1 MKNIPQHMLFVPS
14 GCLSREG
21 LLLFELGKLNA
32 QETALV
38 KAHLQTCELCAL
50 AAEGLAMADP
60 QEFKQDLETI
70 YASLKEVEVPEELQQ
85 SEENTVKSMPPPKKS
100 FFRMY
105 RLEMIAA
112 ALLLLLV
119 ISARQIYVGLLPEK
133 RQSDLA
139 RIEPEN
145 VDEMEVIQQEITTR
159 ERRGEERLKKRPTPL
174 KPVEIS
180 VVSDDQKDISAP
192 GTEPSHNNA
201 QRMAALDA
209 SEEKHN
215 ASGAEMQMQ
224 EEQELDGVEI
234 FSVAEQAPEFPGGDK
249 KRIEFLTENI
259 KYPDEARELGVQ
271 GTVYI
276 GFVVEKDGSITNTR
290 VLRGIG
296 KGCEEEAFRAIR
308 MMPKWKPGTQSR
320 QPVRMQVNM
329 PVTFTLSK

>member
-1 MKNIPQHMLFVPS
+1 MKNIPQHTLFGPS

-38 KAHLQTCELCAL
+38 KAHLQTCEFCAM

-60 QEFKQDLETI
+60 QEFEQDLETI
-70 YASLKEVEVPEELQQ
+70 YASLKEVEIPEELQQ
-85 SEENTVKSMPPPKKS
+85 SKENTVKSMPPPQKS

-119 ISARQIYVGLLPEK
+119 LSARQIYVGLLTDK
-133 RQSDLA
+133 QQSELA
-139 RIEPEN
+139 RVEPEDVN
-145 VDEMEVIQQEITTR
+145 EMEVIQQEITRR
-159 ERRGEERLKKRPTPL
+159 EPHGEERLEKRPTPL

-180 VVSDDQKDISAP
+180 VVSDNQKSISAP
-192 GTEPSHNNA
+192 GSEPSHNNLKNKS
-201 QRMAALDA
+201 ALDA

-215 ASGAEMQMQ
+215 ASGAVMQMQ
-224 EEQELDGVEI
+224 EEEEVEGVGI
-234 FSVAEQAPEFPGGDK
+234 FSIAEQAPEFPGGDK

-276 GFVVEKDGSITNTR
+276 GFVVEKDGSITDPR

-308 MMPKWKPGTQSR
+308 MMPKWKPGTQKGR
-320 QPVRMQVNM
+320 AVRMQM
-329 PVTFTLSK
+329 TLPITFILG